1 MLYGDN
7 HKATVLLVVP
17 DWAEIRSW
25 GIKNKIAGITSD
37 SSAAQ
42 LSNEPAVITLLTN
55 EIQSASNVLKSFERP
70 VRFDIIEE
78 PFSQEN
84 SMLTPKLSVRRQNVL
99 KAYQDKIDHMYRNGG
114 GYVLRV
120 PASFKELAD
129 KEE

>member
-7 HKATVLLVVP
+7 HKSTVLLVVP
-17 DWAEIRSW
+17 EWSEIRSW
-25 GIKNKIAGITSD
+25 GIKNKLAGVTTE

-78 PFSQEN
+78 PFTQEN
-84 SMLTPKLSVRRQNVL
+84 AMLTPKLSVRRQNVL
-99 KAYQDKIDHMYRNGG
+99 KTYQDKIDKMYHNAG

-120 PASFKELAD
+120 PASYKELAD